1 MRTLVQRKSV
11 RYNRHVAVVRTTRTI
26 DRWLKGLKDEKT
38 RVRILL
44 RLDRLAHGNPG
55 QVAPIGNGL
64 SELKINSGPGYRI
77 YFLQSGSELIVLL
90 CGGDKS
96 TQGKDIA
103 AAKKLADT
111 WKLDQRK
118 EGGHD

>member
-11 RYNRHVAVVRTTRTI
+11 RYNRHVAVVRTTRTF
-26 DRWLKGLKDEKT
+26 DRWLKGLKDEKA

-55 QVAPIGNGL
+55 QVASIGNGL

>member
-1 MRTLVQRKSV
+1 MSDIIDTWLLFELPEHLIVGSRASRMRKLVS
-11 RYNRHVAVVRTTRTI
+11 AFCFDWIGLRTGI
-26 DRWLKGLKDEKT
+26 LARWH
-38 RVRILL
+38 R
-44 RLDRLAHGNPG
+44 
-55 QVAPIGNGL
+55 
-64 SELKINSGPGYRI
+64 SETGCLNSRSIPVPVTGSI
-77 YFLQSGSELIVLL
+77 FLQSGSELIVLL